1 MNPRVPMK
9 VSRARRAVRWC
20 RVFVLFALMFLC
32 GGTLYLNQIGIP
44 EVLRSRLELALAR
57 QGLNVRL
64 GRVRLNGV
72 RTWVT
77 EDLQFRW
84 NGNLSRFTVREAE
97 FRLAFASL
105 LRLRAEP
112 LSFGI
117 LGGALSVAVP
127 GDDERAIEVGDIHA
141 GVRFLPG
148 NRWDLQE
155 FGAVVLG
162 IPTSITGTIENANA
176 LSGWSGT
183 GGEAAAG
190 SDVWSKARAWVE
202 WVQHAGFSEDSRLA
216 IQFAADAHDFGKTEG
231 SLQLSS
237 PRAAGTWGAM
247 SDLTVGVRLQ
257 PGVTNVAM
265 ARLTVDLACRDAV
278 ASGTRCD
285 GVAMRGDLTWDVAAN
300 VLNRCDW
307 VMDGEEVFGG
317 GIRLL
322 GVKLSG
328 TTSRSSNEL
337 FRAVTHLNLGVQSVK
352 GSDGIQAEGS
362 QVAFDAEVFHSRS
375 NPPAVSGDWR
385 LRILEMRAGMVRS
398 GALAL
403 RGKVQWPVIDES
415 AGISDLSGD
424 SFFRHLGFD
433 WTGAFETVATPVL
446 SLGAIECSG
455 AWGTAGLNC
464 GLTYREDS
472 GAALRVEG
480 RLDPETRQVEV
491 EIESGVAL
499 NRALVWMPP
508 ETRDWLDRF
517 TTETP
522 PSLGVTARFTLPAE
536 PGDSAGAELLRSLS
550 LRGRFA
556 IGAGSFGG
564 VAFAECNS
572 EVLYEEGVLRLPNLA
587 ISQGVS
593 GSRFDGSI
601 NLQTGDF
608 SVSVDGRF
616 DPESLTPALGE
627 AGKDALAIFQFSRPI
642 LLVGEVHGRGPDL
655 KELRAE
661 VRVSAEKFLFRD
673 ANCDSVS
680 ALVSFD
686 GSVIRAV
693 EVAAA
698 RGDERFSADLVV
710 FDPKARTID
719 VTNGISTLDKEVL
732 AHWIGPSVQK
742 QLEPYQFAAPPKVI
756 ANGRFPAG
764 DERVADAEFKVS
776 GRAFNYWRLNFED
789 VSAELRWKAK
799 SLSITNMVASF
810 YGGNLDWRGS
820 FDFSVRD
827 GANFEFLGRFADV
840 DFHRLMTDLML
851 TNSPLEGVLNGKLAI
866 TSANSDDWG
875 SWNGFGDGTIRDG
888 ALWDIPI
895 VGVFSPF
902 LNKVVPGLGSS
913 RASAATATFRITDSI
928 IRTSDLAVRS
938 PAVRLRY
945 TGQVD
950 FDGVVEAEMKAE
962 ILRDVWAV
970 GRMVTMAFWPLTKAF
985 EFRVTGTLN
994 DPRSMP
1000 HFVPQVLLLPFQ
1012 PIKTIKEVLSPAPPP
1027 TVLTPLPDP
1036 R

>member
-1 MNPRVPMK
+1 MNPRVPRK
-9 VSRARRAVRWC
+9 FSRARRAVRWC
-20 RVFVLFALMFLC
+20 RVFVLFALMVLC
-32 GGTLYLNQIGIP
+32 VSTLYLNQIGLP
-44 EVLRSRLELALAR
+44 EGLRFRLELALAQ
-57 QGLNVRL
+57 QGLDVRL
-64 GRVRLNGV
+64 GRVRLNGF

-84 NGNLSRFTVREAE
+84 NGDLSHFTVREAE
-97 FRLAFASL
+97 FRLAVASL
-105 LRLRAEP
+105 LRFRAEP

-117 LGGALSVAVP
+117 LGGALSVVVP
-127 GDDERAIEVGDIHA
+127 GGGDRGIEVGDINA

-162 IPTSITGTIENANA
+162 IPTSISGTIENANA

-183 GGEAAAG
+183 GQASTGADG
-190 SDVWSKARAWVE
+190 WSKVRLWLE
-202 WVQHAGFSEDSRLA
+202 RIEQAGLSEDSRLA
-216 IQFAADAHDFGKTEG
+216 IQFAADARDFGKTEG
-231 SLQLSS
+231 SIQLSS
-237 PRAAGTWGAM
+237 PRAAGEWGVM
-247 SDLTVGVRLQ
+247 SDLTVGIRVQ
-257 PGVTNVAM
+257 PGGTNAPM
-265 ARLTVDLACRDAV
+265 PRLKIDVACRVAV
-278 ASGTRCD
+278 AGGTRFD
-285 GVAMRGDLTWDVAAN
+285 GVALRGDLTWDVGAN

-307 VMDGEEVFGG
+307 EVDGREVFVGG
-317 GIRLL
+317 VRLVE
-322 GVKLSG
+322 VKLSG

-337 FRAVTHLNLGVQSVK
+337 FWAVTHLNLGVQSVK
-352 GSDGIQAEGS
+352 GNDGIPVEGS
-362 QVAFDAEVFHSRS
+362 QAAFDAELFHSRT
-375 NPPAVSGDWR
+375 NHPAVSGDWR
-385 LRILEMRAGMVRS
+385 LRTHEIQGGGVRS
-398 GALAL
+398 EALVLA
-403 RGKVQWPVIDES
+403 GKVQWPVSGES
-415 AGISDLSGD
+415 PGIRSLE
-424 SFFRHLGFD
+424 SFFDRLGFD
-433 WTGAFETVATPVL
+433 WTGAFERVAAPDL
-446 SLGAIECSG
+446 SLGTIECSG
-455 AWGTAGLNC
+455 AWKGSGLNC
-464 GLTYREDS
+464 ALAYREDS

-480 RLDPETRQVEV
+480 RLNPETRQVEV
-491 EIESGVAL
+491 EVESGVEL
-499 NRALVWMPP
+499 KRALVWVPP
-508 ETRDWLDRF
+508 ETRHWLDQL

-522 PSLGVTARFTLPAE
+522 PSLGVTARFTLPIEFGENAE
-536 PGDSAGAELLRSLS
+536 AALLRSLS

-556 IGAGSFGG
+556 FGAGSFGG
-564 VAFAECNS
+564 VEFTECNS
-572 EVLYEEGVLRLPNLA
+572 EVLYEEGVLGLPNLA

-601 NLQTGDF
+601 NFQTGEY
-608 SVSVDGRF
+608 SVSIDGRF
-616 DPESLTPALGE
+616 DPESLTPALGD
-627 AGKDALAIFQFSRPI
+627 AGKDALAIFEFSRPI
-642 LLVGEVHGRGPDL
+642 LLVGEVHGRGLDL
-655 KELRAE
+655 KELRVE
-661 VRVSAEKFLFRD
+661 LRVSAEKFLFRD

-680 ALVSFD
+680 ALASFD

-710 FDPKARTID
+710 FDPMARTID

-764 DERVADAEFKVS
+764 DERVADAEFKIS

-810 YGGNLDWRGS
+810 YGGKLDWRGS

-827 GANFEFLGRFADV
+827 GANFEFLGRFTDA

-875 SWNGFGDGTIRDG
+875 SWNGFGNGTIRDG

-928 IRTSDLAVRS
+928 IHTSDLAVRS

-945 TGQVD
+945 QGQ
-950 FDGVVEAEMKAE
+950 
-962 ILRDVWAV
+962 L
-970 GRMVTMAFWPLTKAF
+970 
-985 EFRVTGTLN
+985 
-994 DPRSMP
+994 
-1000 HFVPQVLLLPFQ
+1000 
-1012 PIKTIKEVLSPAPPP
+1012 
-1027 TVLTPLPDP
+1027 
-1036 R
+1036 